1 MSQGLDSVVLPRQ
14 DFPMDQ
20 VQASSKDQSEASPS
34 SQTVFVSGCFD
45 MLHSGHV
52 AFLQTA
58 ASYGKL
64 HVAVG
69 SDATIHGLK
78 GRSTICS
85 EAERLYMIR
94 ALGCVSD
101 AFISAGRGVLDFVED
116 LQRLR
121 PDRFVVNADGHNFQ
135 KEQLC
140 KDLGIEYT
148 VLPREPSAGLPGRS
162 TTSLRQIDALPYRI
176 DLAGGWLDQPAV
188 SSMYPGPVLTV
199 SIEPTVNFNHRS
211 GMATS
216 TRNRA
221 RELWGPRIPP
231 GDPEHLAKLLFA
243 YDNPPGTSEVSG
255 SQDAIGIV
263 LPGLAYS
270 YYEGDYWPTR
280 IVRNLNDDLL
290 QFLEDTLYL
299 VPLAPRE
306 DSYRAVEN
314 QNLTVAGVQALSEAA
329 EGCWKAILA
338 QDRKALGQAMRQ
350 SFEAQVELF
359 PNMVNPGLTQ
369 LIERYRHSAAG
380 WKLSGAG
387 GGGYLILVSDQPID
401 RAIQVQIRRSDA

>member
-1 MSQGLDSVVLPRQ
+1 MSQP
-14 DFPMDQ
+14 
-20 VQASSKDQSEASPS
+20 K
-34 SQTVFVSGCFD
+34 VFVSGCFD

-52 AFLQTA
+52 AFFQTA
-58 ASYGKL
+58 ASYGDL

-78 GRSTICS
+78 GRLPVCG
-85 EAERLYMIR
+85 EDERLYMIR
-94 ALGCVSD
+94 ALACVRD
-101 AFISAGRGVLDFVED
+101 AFVSGGSGLLDFED
-116 LQRLR
+116 DLRRIR

-140 KDLGIEYT
+140 QELGIEYV

-176 DLAGGWLDQPAV
+176 DLAGGWLDQPTV
-188 SSMYPGPVLTV
+188 SSLYPGPVLTV
-199 SIEPTVNFNHRS
+199 SIEPSVNFNHRS

-221 RELWGPRIPP
+221 RELWGPRIPA
-231 GDPEHLAKLLFA
+231 GAPEHLARLLFA

-270 YYEGDYWPTR
+270 YYDGDYWPTK
-280 IVRNLNDDLL
+280 IFRNLDDDVLN
-290 QFLEDTLYL
+290 FLEQSLYL
-299 VPLAPRE
+299 VPLSPRE
-306 DSYRAVEN
+306 NSYRAVEN
-314 QNLTVAGVQALSEAA
+314 QNLTVAGTMALSQAA
-329 EGCWKAILA
+329 EDCWKAILA
-338 QDRKALGQAMRQ
+338 MDRHALGRAMRQ
-350 SFEAQVELF
+350 SFEAQVQLF
-359 PNMVNPGLTQ
+359 PNMVNPGIMN
-369 LIERYRHSAAG
+369 LIDRYRQSSAG

-387 GGGYLILVSDQPID
+387 GGGYLILVSDKPID
-401 RAIQVQIRRSDA
+401 RAIQVQIRRADV